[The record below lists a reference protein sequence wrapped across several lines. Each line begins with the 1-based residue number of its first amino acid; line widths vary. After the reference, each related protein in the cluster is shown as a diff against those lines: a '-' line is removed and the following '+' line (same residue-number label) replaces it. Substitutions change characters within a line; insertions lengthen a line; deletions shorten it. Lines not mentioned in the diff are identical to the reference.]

1 MNKLLRLSGYILCLF
16 ILQMN
21 MSCMAKKEYE
31 YKFQNPEL
39 ETKVRVND
47 LINQMTLSEK
57 VSQMRY
63 DAPAI
68 KRLGVPDY
76 NWWNECLHGVA
87 RAGEATVFP
96 QAIGMGATFNK
107 SLMFDIGTAISDEAR
122 AKHHRFVKE
131 NKRGIY
137 QGLTFW
143 TPNINIFR
151 DPRWGRGQETYGE
164 DPYLTSRMGVNFI
177 KGLQGDDPK
186 YLKVVA
192 TAKHF
197 AVHSGPEKSRHEDNY
212 HTTDRDLYETY
223 LPAFEAAIKE
233 ANVQSIMCAYNRFRD
248 EACCGSNLLLND
260 ILRNDWGFD
269 GYVVSDCWAIND
281 FWEPNKHS
289 IAENATEASAL
300 AVKRGTDLNCGN
312 AFDPN
317 LTDAVLK
324 GMVDEEK
331 VDLALSRLFEAR
343 FKLGM
348 FDPDGSVSWSKIPY
362 DVVCSD
368 AHYALSEKTARESI
382 VLLKNE
388 NKTLPLSKQISSIA
402 VIGPNANSK
411 QVLLGNYHGTPHNRI
426 TPLKAITE
434 KLSNANIYY
443 AKGSDIAKGWPLL
456 QTIPSSVLKNE
467 GKVGLKG
474 EYFANQTWQGS
485 PKFTRNDSVINF
497 IWMPDRPIEDLKTDE
512 FSIKWSGQ
520 IVPEKS
526 GAYRIALRGSSGAR
540 FFINDSL
547 QFEFSDDHEPKT
559 RYFDTKL
566 VKGEAK
572 NIRIEYFNYHTDPQ
586 AQLLWAELDE
596 DLLTPAL
603 ELAKKSEVVVLCLG
617 LSPDIEGEE
626 MPVVLEGFDKG
637 DRSDISLPKSQ
648 LELMKEITALG
659 KPVILV
665 LMNGSA
671 LAVNWASDNIPAIIE
686 AWYPGE
692 FGGRAI
698 ADVLFGD
705 YNPAGRLP
713 VTFYKSV
720 DDLPAFKSYDMNNRT
735 YKYFKGNP
743 LYPFGHGL
751 SYTNFTYEN
760 LEIPH
765 QINLNEDIP
774 ITVEVRNSGDMDGE
788 EVVQVY
794 LSHTNQNPNKP
805 KHSLVGFERIRLSKG
820 ETKKIRFI
828 ITPKQYASISSDG
841 KSVIQKGNITV
852 YIGGKQPNL
861 SITPKGAESIEV
873 LTKEIILN

>member
-1 MNKLLRLSGYILCLF
+1 
-16 ILQMN
+16 
-21 MSCMAKKEYE
+21 
-31 YKFQNPEL
+31 
-39 ETKVRVND
+39 
-47 LINQMTLSEK
+47 
-57 VSQMRY
+57 
-63 DAPAI
+63 
-68 KRLGVPDY
+68 
-76 NWWNECLHGVA
+76 
-87 RAGEATVFP
+87 
-96 QAIGMGATFNK
+96 
-107 SLMFDIGTAISDEAR
+107 
-122 AKHHRFVKE
+122 
-131 NKRGIY
+131 
-137 QGLTFW
+137 
-143 TPNINIFR
+143 
-151 DPRWGRGQETYGE
+151 
-164 DPYLTSRMGVNFI
+164 
-177 KGLQGDDPK
+177 
-186 YLKVVA
+186 
-192 TAKHF
+192 
-197 AVHSGPEKSRHEDNY
+197 
-212 HTTDRDLYETY
+212 
-223 LPAFEAAIKE
+223 
-233 ANVQSIMCAYNRFRD
+233 
-248 EACCGSNLLLND
+248 
-260 ILRNDWGFD
+260 
-269 GYVVSDCWAIND
+269 
-281 FWEPNKHS
+281 
-289 IAENATEASAL
+289 
-300 AVKRGTDLNCGN
+300 
-312 AFDPN
+312 
-317 LTDAVLK
+317 
-324 GMVDEEK
+324 
-331 VDLALSRLFEAR
+331 
-343 FKLGM
+343 M

-434 KLSNANIYY
+434 KLPNANIYY

-720 DDLPAFKSYDMNNRT
+720 DDLPDFKSYDMNNRT